1 MKNINTI
8 KAFGSALL
16 IFSFFIIVLILSVYS
31 LSEDKNETE
40 NSTALHIIYQ
50 SIGELGSFSTTED
63 TITTTKVISAIND
76 NIDKPDIEVIV
87 NCYTNT
93 NATHFR
99 DYLRAINFSMG
110 QFCKVQQNLKAT
122 SRSTS
127 HQNKSD
133 RCIKPKSIIMSAT
146 ELDKLDRQYTGDF
159 ATDLT
164 RCKIT
169 ITTQK

>member
-8 KAFGSALL
+8 KAFSSALL

-31 LSEDKNETE
+31 LSEDENEVK

-50 SIGELGSFSTTED
+50 SIGELGGFSTAED
-63 TITTTKVISAIND
+63 TITITKTINAIND
-76 NIDKPDIEVIV
+76 NIDKPDIEAMV

-93 NATHFR
+93 NATIFL
-99 DYLRAINFSMG
+99 DYLRAVNFSMG
-110 QFCKVQQNLKAT
+110 QFCKVQKNLKAT
-122 SRSTS
+122 STSTS

-133 RCIKPKSIIMSAT
+133 RCIEPKSMMMSAT
-146 ELDKLDRQYTGDF
+146 ELEKLGRQYTGDF
-159 ATDLT
+159 VTDLA

-169 ITTQK
+169 MITQK